1 MSQHWAPALS
11 PVVHTLEARRQQAH
25 IDAADDCDP
34 TLPLDAATAATQNRA
49 VLKSASSVADRI
61 SLAEDALAEAGAE
74 VFQLP
79 HGRVIRQSAFPHV
92 YDANLVRRAR
102 LREEGLD
109 EALEELAGPLRAVGA
124 RHLQLTLD
132 GADVPESVM
141 PLLRRRGFVRDR
153 LLAMAIDGPLLRQR
167 AAGVKLRRVPEE
179 SPWDAFAFAM
189 DRMNREEP
197 WYAPSVS
204 MEIVGSMRAKS
215 ERGALEVLVAERDRK
230 IVGTV
235 GVALHQRVASIFSVG
250 TLPDARRRGVGRTL
264 VVDAVE
270 RARHSGAQLVY
281 LIARADDSP
290 KDMYRKIGFHVET
303 AFDVWLRLP
312 R

>member
-1 MSQHWAPALS
+1 VL
-11 PVVHTLEARRQQAH
+11 
-25 IDAADDCDP
+25 AA
-34 TLPLDAATAATQNRA
+34 
-49 VLKSASSVADRI
+49 ASSIADRI

-74 VFQLP
+74 VFPLA
-79 HGRVIRQSAFPHV
+79 HGRVIRQAAFPHV

-109 EALEELAGPLRAVGA
+109 AALEELSAPLRAVGA

-132 GADVPESVM
+132 GADVPDTLG
-141 PLLRRRGFVRDR
+141 PHLRRRGFVRDR
-153 LLAMAIDGPLLRQR
+153 LLAMAIGGPLMRTR
-167 AAGVKLRRVPEE
+167 AAGVKLRRVPDE
-179 SPWDAFAFAM
+179 SPWDSFAFAM
-189 DRMNREEP
+189 DRMNREEA

-215 ERGALEVLVAERDRK
+215 ERGALEVFVAERERR

-235 GVALHQRVASIFSVG
+235 GLALHRGAASIFSVG

-270 RARHSGAQLVY
+270 RAQKAGAQLVY

-290 KDMYRKIGFHVET
+290 KDMYRKIGFHVVMG
-303 AFDVWLRLP
+303 FDVWLRLP